1 MRKISSLLVVLAMV
15 TFLIP
20 ARASALMLGFD
31 PISQEVP
38 VGASVDVAL
47 TISGLGDGMA
57 SSLGTF
63 DLDILFNPAI
73 LMFDSVAFGDPILGD
88 QLDLLGLLGFGSISG
103 FDDTMPGVVNLFQ
116 LSFDDPFTL
125 DSLQASTFTLATLSF
140 ETLTLGTSMLDISI
154 NALGDAL
161 GDSLTADLER
171 GSISA
176 VPEPST
182 LLLLGSGLLGIPWF
196 RKKWRKM

>member
-15 TFLIP
+15 IFFIP
-20 ARASALMLGFD
+20 AGASALMLGFD
-31 PISQEVP
+31 PVSQEVP

-47 TISGLGDGMA
+47 TISDLGVGGA
-57 SSLGTF
+57 PSLSTF

-73 LMFDSVAFGDPILGD
+73 LTFDSVTFGDPILGD
-88 QLDLLGLLGFGSISG
+88 NLDVFGLGLNLTGADLVS
-103 FDDTMPGVVNLFQ
+103 PGVLNIFE
-116 LSFDDPFTL
+116 LSFDNPSDL
-125 DSLQASTFTLATLSF
+125 DFFQAESFTLATLTF
-140 ETLTLGTSMLDISI
+140 DTLVIGTSSLDISI
-154 NALGDAL
+154 NALGDAW
-161 GDSLTADLER
+161 GDPLVAEVQS